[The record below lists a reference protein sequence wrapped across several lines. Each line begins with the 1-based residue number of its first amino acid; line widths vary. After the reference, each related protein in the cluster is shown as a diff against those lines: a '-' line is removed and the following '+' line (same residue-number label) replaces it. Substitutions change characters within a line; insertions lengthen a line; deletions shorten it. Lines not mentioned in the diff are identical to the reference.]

1 MVARDKGLG
10 NGGREMGVA
19 LKDRSADVAAFR
31 RGICA
36 APTSSLPVT
45 EPTAQQAGAV
55 GQSLWSVRASPR
67 ALWKVA
73 RQEVGVSLQPP
84 AKRGH
89 GQGGTRGGI

>member
-1 MVARDKGLG
+1 MERTKGELG
-10 NGGREMGVA
+10 
-19 LKDRSADVAAFR
+19 SADVAAFR
-31 RGICA
+31 RGICV

-84 AKRGH
+84 AK
-89 GQGGTRGGI
+89 QGKGVQEEAFKPP